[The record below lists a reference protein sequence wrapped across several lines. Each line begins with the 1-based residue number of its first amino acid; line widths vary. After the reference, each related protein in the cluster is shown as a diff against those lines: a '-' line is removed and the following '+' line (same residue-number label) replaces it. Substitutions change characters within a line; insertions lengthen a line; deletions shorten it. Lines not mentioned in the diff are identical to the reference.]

1 MTPMAHIIQ
10 ETIHASQGKEA
21 GLSVASRL
29 YLVLGFVGLV
39 GSVVA
44 SIALGNLAWIL
55 AGLLA
60 LFLGVTFYLVFGA
73 RAEIIRLL
81 KANSGIL
88 YSGTVSG
95 NEKSQV
101 FICSECGSSNWPDAP
116 VCRKCKASFEH
127 GPETAETEEKIG
139 PEG

>member
-1 MTPMAHIIQ
+1 MIPMARIIQ
-10 ETIHASQGKEA
+10 ETIHDTHGKEE

-29 YLVLGFVGLV
+29 YLVLGFAGLV

-44 SIALGNLAWIL
+44 SIACGNLAWIL

-60 LFLGVTFYLVFGA
+60 LFLGITFYLVFGA
-73 RAEIIRLL
+73 QAEIIRLL
-81 KANSGIL
+81 KANSGVL

-95 NEKSQV
+95 NEKSRV

-116 VCRKCKASFEH
+116 VCRKCKASFEQDR
-127 GPETAETEEKIG
+127 GPAETGEKTESNG
-139 PEG
+139 